1 MSSKEILEFE
11 GSDVQ
16 DAETNTDA
24 DEEIVVDVR
33 GADWQARC
41 PECESRVHQ
50 RGHEAVC
57 SKCGLVIAVETLD
70 RTPSLKEHAP
80 TNKDRDDEWACEPT
94 NELRVDKGLHTTS
107 FLGSDAKGNT
117 LTPKQK
123 DKMERLRRRH
133 KRFTMTDKRNQ
144 RLNEGMKDIGMLG
157 ANLHLPKHV
166 QLDASHFLKAAKRER
181 LPGGRMAWEALAGGA
196 MLLATRKA
204 GIEREPEAVAT
215 YAKSSLDRVCAAARK
230 IRMQTDV
237 EAPPV
242 RDRAVDQ
249 VVAAL
254 GETVR
259 VETAI
264 ELVRVGEQLIRVADS
279 ECIGPGTH
287 RTAIAG
293 ASVYAADRLTAGK
306 SVTQADVIEAA
317 STVVPTS
324 KHQIRSYSREIH
336 DGAEGRLTPD
346 DAKAGLVQAD

>member
-16 DAETNTDA
+16 DAEA
-24 DEEIVVDVR
+24 DEAIVVDVR
-33 GADWQARC
+33 GADWQATC
-41 PECESRVHQ
+41 PECESRVLQ
-50 RGHEAVC
+50 KGHESVC
-57 SKCGLVIAVETLD
+57 SECGLVIAVETLD

-80 TNKDRDDEWACEPT
+80 TNTDRDGEWACEPT
-94 NELRVDKGLHTTS
+94 NELRVDKGLHTTF

-166 QLDASHFLKAAKRER
+166 QLDASHFLKAAKAER
-181 LPGGRMAWEALAGGA
+181 LPGGRMAWEALAGGSV
-196 MLLATRKA
+196 LLAARKA
-204 GIEREPEAVAT
+204 GIERKPADVAT

-242 RDRAVDQ
+242 RDRVVDQ

-254 GETVR
+254 NETVD
-259 VETAI
+259 VQEAI
-264 ELVRVGEQLIRVADS
+264 ELVRVGERLLTIADS

-287 RTAIAG
+287 RAAVAG
-293 ASVYAADRLTAGK
+293 ASVYAADRLTDGK
-306 SVTQADVIEAA
+306 SLTQADVVEAA
-317 STVVPTS
+317 STIVPTS
-324 KHQIRSYSREIH
+324 MHQVRSYSREIH
-336 DGAEGRLTPD
+336 DAAEARLQPS
-346 DAKAGLVQAD
+346 DAVAGLVQAD